1 MRTDLKFVP
10 HFRNAETT
18 ITLATPLNENLKYRS
33 WVEVD
38 LGHFA
43 ANWAEMKRLVGPGV
57 KILQVVKADAYGH
70 GAIEISNA
78 ALRNGASALGV
89 ANADEGVQL
98 RVSGI
103 TAPVLILSPATGSEI
118 DQIIKYNLTPSVSDL
133 AFAREFQKKAHKA
146 RIRAPLHVEVDTG
159 MGRGGTIH
167 TEACRTIREVSS
179 FPNLSLE
186 GIFTHFSESEIL
198 SCYNDLQW
206 LAFRELLDKLETGGI
221 RIPIRHISNSGAIL
235 NYPDCHLDMVRP
247 GIISYGIYP
256 SPATR
261 GKAALNPV
269 MSFKTRVVLVKE
281 FPEGCGIGYGRTFIT
296 RQPTRIA
303 TIPVGYGDGL
313 GWPLSN
319 QGEALIRGKRVPIAG
334 RISMDMCTLDISQ
347 LPECCV
353 GDEVV
358 LMGEQGGERI
368 TADEIAAKVHSIS
381 YEILCAL
388 GKRAPRVFL
397 QAGKTERVEQ
407 SLRRIFIPDEEKSID
422 RIDNIIRHCF
432 QTRARNEEL
441 GDAIYYEMFET
452 LFGKEDRQLELRND
466 FRYRIQVTEFAPD
479 DGVSRG
485 DSMRHHLPVQD
496 YFKVTTHV
504 EYTKAIRN
512 STFMIG
518 CALDNEQLASFFE
531 DKRCEY
537 RWLLNRGEDLVPER
551 DFRVN
556 RVRIDGEDIPLI
568 RSESTERGYEVW
580 CSSEELKKKLN
591 RQARVEIEIETKQ
604 RKSNRLFSA
613 YLVYPTRGM
622 EISFHY
628 GGTGIKNVKDVG
640 FFAGKHPYPETTR
653 EEGKSV
659 TLRLGNDAWIFPT
672 SGVTFLW
679 DLESGGS
686 MGT

>member
-1 MRTDLKFVP
+1 MK
-10 HFRNAETT
+10 
-18 ITLATPLNENLKYRS
+18 ENLKYRS

-43 ANWAEMKRLVGPGV
+43 ANWAEMKRLVGPDV
-57 KILQVVKADAYGH
+57 KIMQVVKADAYGH

-78 ALRNGASALGV
+78 ALLNGASALGV

-133 AFAREFQKKAHKA
+133 EFAREFQKKAHKA
-146 RIRAPLHVEVDTG
+146 GIRAPLHVEVDTG
-159 MGRGGTIH
+159 MGRGGTIQ
-167 TEACRTIREVSS
+167 TETCQTIREVSS

-206 LAFRELLDKLETGGI
+206 RTFQELLDELETGGI

-281 FPEGCGIGYGRTFIT
+281 FPEGYGIGYGRTFIT
-296 RQPTRIA
+296 RRQTRIA

-347 LPECCV
+347 VPECAV

-397 QAGKTERVEQ
+397 QEGKTDRVEP

-466 FRYRIQVTEFAPD
+466 FRYRIQVTEFVPD
-479 DGVSRG
+479 EGVPDPLR
-485 DSMRHHLPVQD
+485 RD

-512 STFMIG
+512 AHFMIG

-531 DKRCEY
+531 EKRCEY

-551 DFRVN
+551 DFQVN
-556 RVRIDGEDIPLI
+556 GVRIDGEDIPQIL
-568 RSESTERGYEVW
+568 SESTERGYEVW
-580 CSSEELKKKLN
+580 FSSEGLKKKLN
-591 RQARVEIEIETKQ
+591 RQTRVEIEIETKQ

-640 FFAGKHPYPETTR
+640 FFSGKHPYPETIR

-659 TLRLGNDAWIFPT
+659 TLRLGNEAWIFPT

-679 DLESGGS
+679 DL
-686 MGT
+686 

>member
-1 MRTDLKFVP
+1 MK
-10 HFRNAETT
+10 
-18 ITLATPLNENLKYRS
+18 ENLKYRS

-43 ANWAEMKRLVGPGV
+43 ANWAEMKRLVGPDV
-57 KILQVVKADAYGH
+57 KIMQVVKADAYGH

-78 ALRNGASALGV
+78 ALLNGASALGV

-146 RIRAPLHVEVDTG
+146 GIRAPLHVEVDTG
-159 MGRGGTIH
+159 MGRGGTIQ

-206 LAFRELLDKLETGGI
+206 RTFQELLDKLETGGI

-296 RQPTRIA
+296 RRPTRIA

-347 LPECCV
+347 VPECTV

-397 QAGKTERVEQ
+397 QEGKTDRVEP

-422 RIDNIIRHCF
+422 RIDSIIRHCF

-479 DGVSRG
+479 EGVPDPLR
-485 DSMRHHLPVQD
+485 RD
-496 YFKVTTHV
+496 YSN
-504 EYTKAIRN
+504 TKAIRN
-512 STFMIG
+512 AHFMIG

-531 DKRCEY
+531 EKRCEY
-537 RWLLNRGEDLVPER
+537 RWLLNRGGDLVPER

-556 RVRIDGEDIPLI
+556 GVRIDGEDIPQIL
-568 RSESTERGYEVW
+568 SESTERGYEVW
-580 CSSEELKKKLN
+580 FSSEGLKKKLN

-604 RKSNRLFSA
+604 IKSNRLFSA

-640 FFAGKHPYPETTR
+640 FFSGKHPYPETIR

-659 TLRLGNDAWIFPT
+659 TLRLGNEAWIFPT

-679 DLESGGS
+679 DL
-686 MGT
+686 

>member
-1 MRTDLKFVP
+1 MK
-10 HFRNAETT
+10 
-18 ITLATPLNENLKYRS
+18 ENLKYRS

-43 ANWAEMKRLVGPGV
+43 ANWAEMKRLVGPDV
-57 KILQVVKADAYGH
+57 KIMQVVKADAYGH

-78 ALRNGASALGV
+78 ALLNGASALGV

-133 AFAREFQKKAHKA
+133 EFAREFQKKAHKA
-146 RIRAPLHVEVDTG
+146 GIRAPLHVEVDTG
-159 MGRGGTIH
+159 MGRGGTIQ
-167 TEACRTIREVSS
+167 TETCQTIREVSS

-206 LAFRELLDKLETGGI
+206 RTFQELLDELETGGI

-281 FPEGCGIGYGRTFIT
+281 FPEGYGIGYGRTFIT
-296 RQPTRIA
+296 RRQTRIA

-347 LPECCV
+347 VPECAV

-397 QAGKTERVEQ
+397 QEGKTDRVEP

-422 RIDNIIRHCF
+422 RIDSIIRHCF

-466 FRYRIQVTEFAPD
+466 FRYRIQVTEFVPD
-479 DGVSRG
+479 EGVPDPLR
-485 DSMRHHLPVQD
+485 RD

-512 STFMIG
+512 AHFMIG

-531 DKRCEY
+531 EKRCEY

-551 DFRVN
+551 DFQVN
-556 RVRIDGEDIPLI
+556 GVRIDGEDIPQIL
-568 RSESTERGYEVW
+568 SESTERGYEVW
-580 CSSEELKKKLN
+580 FSSEGLKKKLN
-591 RQARVEIEIETKQ
+591 RQTRVEIEIETKQ

-640 FFAGKHPYPETTR
+640 FFSGKHPYPETIR

-659 TLRLGNDAWIFPT
+659 TLRLGNEAWIFPT

-679 DLESGGS
+679 DL
-686 MGT
+686 